1 MRIGAR
7 RQRRHGL
14 TLLQLFV
21 LTIVQGIT
29 EFLPISSSGHLLLV
43 PVVTGWPD
51 QGLDLDAAV
60 HVGTLLAVLV
70 YFWRDVIRLMATP
83 LPKGGKDRRDARR
96 LLFYLAVGTVPA
108 IVAGYLIHTYAPE
121 IFRSA
126 KIVAWTV
133 LGYGVLLYLVD
144 RFSPR
149 IKRIEHIGL
158 GGALLI
164 GTAQMLAL
172 VPGTSRSGITM
183 TAGRL
188 LGLERPEA
196 ARYAMLLSI
205 PATAAAGALALKD
218 VVSGESAVSMSQT
231 GIAIGLTFVFALL
244 AIWFLMAVLRRIS
257 FAPFALYRVL
267 LGVALIVWLYGYA

>member
-1 MRIGAR
+1 M
-7 RQRRHGL
+7 

-21 LTIVQGIT
+21 LTIVQGLT

-70 YFWRDVIRLMATP
+70 YFWRDVVRLLATP
-83 LPKGGKDRRDARR
+83 LPQGGTDRRNARR
-96 LLFYLAVGTVPA
+96 LLFYLVIGTIPA
-108 IVAGYLIHTYAPE
+108 IVAGGLIHTFAPD

-126 KIVAWTV
+126 EIVAWTV
-133 LGYGVLLYLVD
+133 LCYGVLLYVVD

-149 IKRIEHIGL
+149 IRRIEHIGL

-164 GTAQMLAL
+164 GFAQMLAL
-172 VPGTSRSGITM
+172 VPGTSRSGATM

-218 VVSGESAVSMSQT
+218 LLGADSGVSGGQT
-231 GIAIGLTFVFALL
+231 GLAIGLTFVFALG
-244 AIWFLMAVLRRIS
+244 AIWFLMAVLRRMS
-257 FAPFALYRVL
+257 FAPFAIYRVALGIAL
-267 LGVALIVWLYGYA
+267 LVWLYGYT